1 MFHKI
6 EYIYSAKIHTMKFL
20 LFILT
25 FFVFIGSASA
35 QSLSPTVIASQ
46 GDFYSVPA
54 GSISWTL
61 GEPMSETYIAGSN
74 ILTQGFQQPFS
85 LITATLNINS
95 IGSVSAFPN
104 PVTNELTI
112 NFSELIQGEY
122 SIYVFDILG
131 QQLSAL
137 PVALNSI
144 NTSQKISFENYSDGT
159 YFVKIIST
167 LDNSFLKTIK
177 INKAQ

>member
-1 MFHKI
+1 
-6 EYIYSAKIHTMKFL
+6 MKFL
-20 LFILT
+20 LF
-25 FFVFIGSASA
+25 FFSIFLSVGTTSA

-61 GEPMSETYIAGSN
+61 GEPMSETYVAGTN

-85 LITATLNINS
+85 LITSVVNINS
-95 IGSVSAFPN
+95 MGTVSAFPN
-104 PVTNELTI
+104 PVTDELTI
-112 NFSELIQGEY
+112 NFSELKQGEY
-122 SIYVFDILG
+122 SIFVFDILG
-131 QQLSAL
+131 QQLSVL
-137 PVALNSI
+137 PLSLNSL
-144 NTSQKISFENYSDGT
+144 NRSPKISFHNYSNGT